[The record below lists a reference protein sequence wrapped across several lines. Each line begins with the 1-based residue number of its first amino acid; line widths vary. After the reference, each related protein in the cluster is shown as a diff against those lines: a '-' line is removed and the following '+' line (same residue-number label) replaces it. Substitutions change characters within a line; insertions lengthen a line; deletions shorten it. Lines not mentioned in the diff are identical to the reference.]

1 MQIRFLR
8 DYTVQDEAGKTFK
21 QGQVCN
27 MSEASCVHFVN
38 RGAAEFV
45 TGMETASMAPSET
58 AVRPRGRPRK
68 VTPDAVDADD

>member
-8 DYTVQDEAGKTFK
+8 DYVVKDEEGKTFK
-21 QGQVCN
+21 KGQVCT
-27 MSEASCVHFVN
+27 MSEASCTHFVN
-38 RGAAEFV
+38 RGAAEV
-45 TGMETASMAPSET
+45 ITGMETTSVAPSET